1 MVVMSL
7 PAQQKANTKRTGK
20 RITFFNDQ
28 GVAMKEASQRTEGS
42 YYGMGAPPSESGHSE
57 APGVE
62 SSTADAPHMFLNSVI
77 FSPEKGSQN
86 RGHYQQTMAMKWS
99 HQELSQQPQQRPT
112 AWSQGVTTTTWAQNY
127 PPYLGA
133 QTGFVKQVPD
143 GTAIPQ
149 QQPAAIRMAEKQQ
162 APNTGGEAFRDAS
175 KSSSGLDWEQQQ
187 QAFQQC
193 HKPALFNPQQNVTST
208 TGNTSVLQ
216 PFQLAFGQ
224 PRQNLA
230 AGYYQVFHGNR
241 TLQNVNFVNSTQ
253 TNSQN
258 RIQQQLQQQQQQLQQ
273 QQLQQQQIQRLM
285 FHKQQIQQQTQ
296 QLVHQQ
302 QQILQQ
308 QSQQLAQ
315 SQQTQP
321 QQQAQHL
328 NQIQQQSIQQIQI
341 QQQAQPLQ
349 QQLQQHL
356 QKSQQLQQV
365 QQPQSL
371 NQQKAEQLQKV
382 QQNQPAVEYSSAGK
396 QPQSLSQPEQ
406 STGQSQDTPES
417 TQPQDNAS
425 QCPPVLPQASTE
437 TQQPGPRRSRR
448 LSKEGGGQATENP
461 VLMPAEQQTQGSHNG
476 ATEASEAGAKQAIR
490 AAPTGV
496 IQSTRRKR
504 RVSQEANLETLAQ
517 KASEMESL
525 PSHTVKESHRS
536 WSPPASGPGRGAGE
550 MEGLNA
556 KRARDESLV
565 PLVIPVSVPVRR
577 ADPTSL
583 DQEQTSL
590 SASWPQRPS
599 DLNRN
604 DHKPSV
610 IVTRRRSLRNSLSES
625 SSQNGGAELVGDVD
639 GKSSKAKR
647 RPRPE
652 PLFIPPPK
660 VSTLIAPPVY
670 SSITPYQSHLRSP
683 VRLADNPL
691 TLPPYTP
698 PPILSPVREGSG
710 LYFSTI
716 LSAAAAV
723 AGTQGLPP
731 PATPKSATR
740 SLLRSNSTE
749 ITPPVL
755 SAMSEATPVSVEPR
769 INIGQRYQAEVP
781 ELKERSAAQLDPH
794 KAELVWA
801 PLPELESKGQQQERV
816 NDLMHLACSSA
827 LCGGGTNQELAMHCL
842 HECKGD
848 IMGALTLLLLKNP
861 IFPKFHPL
869 ADYHY
874 SGSDSWTPEE
884 RRCFNKGISTYKK
897 DFFMVQKM
905 VNSKTVAQCVEFY
918 YTYKKQ
924 VKIGRNGTL
933 IYGEAELP
941 ETRPTEEEVDYK
953 GSQRFDLRKEEEEDR
968 KWEVLRDRKRE
979 SSPDRVTQSLQ
990 ASENTAAVL
999 VLRNQEDGRRDH
1011 PTVAVSHAP
1020 TVPPKPRPESTVQ
1033 KSGVGTKG
1041 SAGQEGEFPCKKC
1054 GRNQEDGR
1062 RDHPTVAVSHAPTVP
1077 SKPRPES
1084 TVQKSGVGT
1093 KGSAGQEGEFP
1104 CKKCGRIFY
1113 KVKSRSA
1120 HMKSHAEQEKKA
1132 AALRQREAEERAAAA
1147 AAALMA
1153 AQQNGSRGEQAA
1165 TRRASS
1171 EDSSDEEDSSDDED
1185 WH

>member
-1 MVVMSL
+1 
-7 PAQQKANTKRTGK
+7 KANTKRTGK

-28 GVAMKEASQRTEGS
+28 GVAMKEASQRSENS
-42 YYGMGAPPSESGHSE
+42 YYGMGAPPSESGHNE
-57 APGVE
+57 GAGVE

-77 FSPEKGSQN
+77 FSPEKGNQN
-86 RGHYQQTMAMKWS
+86 RGHYQNTMAMKWA

-112 AWSQGVTTTTWAQNY
+112 SWPQGVTTTTWAQTY
-127 PPYLGA
+127 TPYLGA
-133 QTGFVKQVPD
+133 QTGLVKQVSESI
-143 GTAIPQ
+143 TLPQ
-149 QQPAAIRMAEKQQ
+149 QQSAAIRMVEKQQ
-162 APNTGGEAFRDAS
+162 QGPNTGGETFRDAS
-175 KSSSGLDWEQQQ
+175 KGLDWEQQP
-187 QAFQQC
+187 QAFQQG
-193 HKPALFNPQQNVTST
+193 HKPAFFNPQQNVTST
-208 TGNTSVLQ
+208 TGSTSVLQ

-230 AGYYQVFHGNR
+230 AGYYQ
-241 TLQNVNFVNSTQ
+241 
-253 TNSQN
+253 
-258 RIQQQLQQQQQQLQQ
+258 
-273 QQLQQQQIQRLM
+273 
-285 FHKQQIQQQTQ
+285 
-296 QLVHQQ
+296 
-302 QQILQQ
+302 
-308 QSQQLAQ
+308 A
-315 SQQTQP
+315 
-321 QQQAQHL
+321 
-328 NQIQQQSIQQIQI
+328 
-341 QQQAQPLQ
+341 
-349 QQLQQHL
+349 
-356 QKSQQLQQV
+356 
-365 QQPQSL
+365 
-371 NQQKAEQLQKV
+371 
-382 QQNQPAVEYSSAGK
+382 SA
-396 QPQSLSQPEQ
+396 
-406 STGQSQDTPES
+406 
-417 TQPQDNAS
+417 
-425 QCPPVLPQASTE
+425 E

-461 VLMPAEQQTQGSHNG
+461 ILMPAEQQTRSSHNG
-476 ATEASEAGAKQAIR
+476 GTEASEAGAKQAIR

-536 WSPPASGPGRGAGE
+536 WSPPASGPGRGVGE
-550 MEGLNA
+550 LEGLSA
-556 KRARDESLV
+556 KRVRDESLV

-577 ADPTSL
+577 TDPTSL

-590 SASWPQRPS
+590 SASWSQRPS
-599 DLNRN
+599 DPNRT

-625 SSQNGGAELVGDVD
+625 SNQNGGAELGGDVD
-639 GKSSKAKR
+639 GKLSKAKR

-781 ELKERSAAQLDPH
+781 ELKERSAVQLDPH

-816 NDLMHLACSSA
+816 SDLMHLACSSA

-848 IMGALTLLLLKNP
+848 IMGALALLLLKTP
-861 IFPKFHPL
+861 IFPKSHPL

-884 RRCFNKGISTYKK
+884 RRFFNRGISTYKK

-924 VKIGRNGTL
+924 VKIGKNGTL
-933 IYGEAELP
+933 LYGEAEPP

-953 GSQRFDLRKEEEEDR
+953 GSQRFDMRKEEEEDR
-968 KWEVLRDRKRE
+968 KWEVSGDRKRD
-979 SSPDRVTQSLQ
+979 SSPDRVTKCLQ
-990 ASENTAAVL
+990 ASESTGAVL
-999 VLRNQEDGRRDH
+999 VLRNQEDGRREH
-1011 PTVAVSHAP
+1011 PAVAVSHAP
-1020 TVPPKPRPESTVQ
+1020 TVPPKPRPESTVR

-1041 SAGQEGEFPCKKC
+1041 S
-1054 GRNQEDGR
+1054 
-1062 RDHPTVAVSHAPTVP
+1062 VVP
-1077 SKPRPES
+1077 
-1084 TVQKSGVGT
+1084 
-1093 KGSAGQEGEFP
+1093 EGEFP

-1171 EDSSDEEDSSDDED
+1171 EDSSEEEDSTDDED

>member
-1 MVVMSL
+1 MIVMSL

-28 GVAMKEASQRTEGS
+28 GVAMKEPSQRSENS
-42 YYGMGAPPSESGHSE
+42 YYGMGAPPSESGHNE
-57 APGVE
+57 AAGVE

-86 RGHYQQTMAMKWS
+86 RGHYQQTMPMKWS
-99 HQELSQQPQQRPT
+99 HQELPQQPQQRPA
-112 AWSQGVTTTTWAQNY
+112 AWSQGVTTTTWAQSY
-127 PPYLGA
+127 APYMGA
-133 QTGFVKQVPD
+133 QTGLVKQVPE
-143 GTAIPQ
+143 GIAIPQ
-149 QQPAAIRMAEKQQ
+149 QQPAPIRMSEKQQ
-162 APNTGGEAFRDAS
+162 QAPTTGGEAFRDAS
-175 KSSSGLDWEQQQ
+175 KGLDWEQQT
-187 QAFQQC
+187 QAFQQG
-193 HKPALFNPQQNVTST
+193 HKPAFFNPQQNVPST
-208 TGNTSVLQ
+208 TGSTSVLQ

-230 AGYYQVFHGNR
+230 AGYYPVFRGNR
-241 TLQNVNFVNSTQ
+241 TLQNFVNSPQ
-253 TNSQN
+253 TNPQN
-258 RIQQQLQQQQQQLQQ
+258 RIHQQIQQQQI
-273 QQLQQQQIQRLM
+273 QQQQIQRMIL
-285 FHKQQIQQQTQ
+285 HKQQIQQQVQ
-296 QLVHQQ
+296 QQQQQHQKLLQHQQ
-302 QQILQQ
+302 QT
-308 QSQQLAQ
+308 QQLAQ

-328 NQIQQQSIQQIQI
+328 NQIQQQSVQMPHQIQI
-341 QQQAQPLQ
+341 QQAQPLQ
-349 QQLQQHL
+349 QQLQQHV
-356 QKSQQLQQV
+356 QKSQQV

-371 NQQKAEQLQKV
+371 NQQKSEQLQKLP
-382 QQNQPAVEYSSAGK
+382 QNQQVVEYSTAGT
-396 QPQSLSQPEQ
+396 QPQSLSQPDQ

-417 TQPQDNAS
+417 TQPQDNAP
-425 QCPPVLPQASTE
+425 QYHPVLPQAPTE

-461 VLMPAEQQTQGSHNG
+461 TLMPAEQQIQGSHNG
-476 ATEASEAGAKQAIR
+476 DTEASEVGAKQAIR

-536 WSPPASGPGRGAGE
+536 WSPPASGPGRGVGE
-550 MEGLNA
+550 LEGLSA
-556 KRARDESLV
+556 KRVRDESLV
-565 PLVIPVSVPVRR
+565 PLVIPVSVPVWQ
-577 ADPTSL
+577 ADPTSV
-583 DQEQTSL
+583 DQEQSSL
-590 SASWPQRPS
+590 SASWPQRS
-599 DLNRN
+599 SESNRT

-625 SSQNGGAELVGDVD
+625 SNQNGGAELGGDVD

-670 SSITPYQSHLRSP
+670 SSITSYQSHLRSP

-716 LSAAAAV
+716 LSAAV

-755 SAMSEATPVSVEPR
+755 SAMNEATPVSVEPR

-816 NDLMHLACSSA
+816 SDLMHLACSSA

-848 IMGALTLLLLKNP
+848 IMGALALLLLKNP
-861 IFPKFHPL
+861 IFPKSHPL

-874 SGSDSWTPEE
+874 SGSDNWTPEE
-884 RRCFNKGISTYKK
+884 RRFFNKGISTYKK

-905 VNSKTVAQCVEFY
+905 INSKTVAQCVEFY

-933 IYGEAELP
+933 LYGEAELP

-953 GSQRFDLRKEEEEDR
+953 GSQRFDMRKEEEEDR
-968 KWEVLRDRKRE
+968 KWEVSGDRKRE
-979 SSPDRVTQSLQ
+979 SSPDRVTQCLQ
-990 ASENTAAVL
+990 ASESNRALL
-999 VLRNQEDGRRDH
+999 VLRNQADGRREH
-1011 PTVAVSHAP
+1011 PAVAVSHAP
-1020 TVPPKPRPESTVQ
+1020 TVPPKPRPESTVR

-1041 SAGQEGEFPCKKC
+1041 S
-1054 GRNQEDGR
+1054 
-1062 RDHPTVAVSHAPTVP
+1062 V
-1077 SKPRPES
+1077 
-1084 TVQKSGVGT
+1084 
-1093 KGSAGQEGEFP
+1093 GQEGEFP

-1153 AQQNGSRGEQAA
+1153 AQQNGSRAEQAA

-1171 EDSSDEEDSSDDED
+1171 EDSSEEEDSTDDED

>member
-1 MVVMSL
+1 MIVMSL

-42 YYGMGAPPSESGHSE
+42 YYGMGAPPSESDHNES
-57 APGVE
+57 ASVE

-86 RGHYQQTMAMKWS
+86 RGHYQQTMAMKWP
-99 HQELSQQPQQRPT
+99 HQELSQQPQQRPA
-112 AWSQGVTTTTWAQNY
+112 AWSQGVTTTWAQNY
-127 PPYLGA
+127 APYLGA

-143 GTAIPQ
+143 GIGIPQ

-162 APNTGGEAFRDAS
+162 QTPNTGSEAFRDAS
-175 KSSSGLDWEQQQ
+175 KASSGLDWEQQQ
-187 QAFQQC
+187 QAYQQG
-193 HKPALFNPQQNVTST
+193 HNPALFNPQQNVTST
-208 TGNTSVLQ
+208 TGSTSVLQ
-216 PFQLAFGQ
+216 PFRLAFGQ

-241 TLQNVNFVNSTQ
+241 ALQNANFVNSTQ

-258 RIQQQLQQQQQQLQQ
+258 RIQQQLQQQQQHQQLQ
-273 QQLQQQQIQRLM
+273 QQQQIQRLM
-285 FHKQQIQQQTQ
+285 LHKQQIQQQTQ
-296 QLVHQQ
+296 QLVHH
-302 QQILQQ
+302 QQILQHQQ

-321 QQQAQHL
+321 QQEVQHL
-328 NQIQQQSIQQIQI
+328 NQIQQQSIQMPQHIQM

-349 QQLQQHL
+349 QQLQ
-356 QKSQQLQQV
+356 KSQQQTA

-371 NQQKAEQLQKV
+371 NQQNVEQIQKL
-382 QQNQPAVEYSSAGK
+382 QQNQQVVEYSSAGK
-396 QPQSLSQPEQ
+396 QPQSLPQLEQ

-417 TQPQDNAS
+417 TQPQENAP
-425 QCPPVLPQASTE
+425 QCPPVLPQASAE

-476 ATEASEAGAKQAIR
+476 ATDASEAGAKQAIR

-536 WSPPASGPGRGAGE
+536 WSPPASGPGRGVGE
-550 MEGLNA
+550 MEGLSA
-556 KRARDESLV
+556 KRVRDEGLV

-583 DQEQTSL
+583 DPEQTSL
-590 SASWPQRPS
+590 SASWPLRLS
-599 DLNRN
+599 DLNRT

-610 IVTRRRSLRNSLSES
+610 IVTRRRSLRNSVSES
-625 SSQNGGAELVGDVD
+625 SSQNGGPELGGDAD

-683 VRLADNPL
+683 VRLVDNPL

-794 KAELVWA
+794 KAEMVWA

-827 LCGGGTNQELAMHCL
+827 LCGGGTNQELALHCL

-848 IMGALTLLLLKNP
+848 IMGALALLLLKNP

-933 IYGEAELP
+933 LYGEAEPP
-941 ETRPTEEEVDYK
+941 ETRPPEEEVDYK

-968 KWEVLRDRKRE
+968 KWEVSGDRKRE

-990 ASENTAAVL
+990 ANESTGVVL
-999 VLRNQEDGRRDH
+999 VLRNQQDGRRDH
-1011 PTVAVSHAP
+1011 PTVTVSHAP
-1020 TVPPKPRPESTVQ
+1020 TVPPKPRPESTV
-1033 KSGVGTKG
+1033 
-1041 SAGQEGEFPCKKC
+1041 
-1054 GRNQEDGR
+1054 R
-1062 RDHPTVAVSHAPTVP
+1062 
-1077 SKPRPES
+1077 
-1084 TVQKSGVGT
+1084 KSGVGT

-1147 AAALMA
+1147 AAALIA

-1171 EDSSDEEDSSDDED
+1171 EDSSDEEDSTDDED

>member
-1 MVVMSL
+1 MSL

-28 GVAMKEASQRTEGS
+28 GVAMKEPSQRSENS
-42 YYGMGAPPSESGHSE
+42 YYGMGAPPSESGHNE
-57 APGVE
+57 AAGVE
-62 SSTADAPHMFLNSVI
+62 SSTAEAPHMFLNSVI

-86 RGHYQQTMAMKWS
+86 RGHYQQTMPMKWS
-99 HQELSQQPQQRPT
+99 HQELSQPPQQRPA
-112 AWSQGVTTTTWAQNY
+112 AWSQGVTTTTWAQSY
-127 PPYLGA
+127 APYLGA
-133 QTGFVKQVPD
+133 QTGLVKQVPE
-143 GTAIPQ
+143 GIAIPQ
-149 QQPAAIRMAEKQQ
+149 QQPASIRMSEKQQ
-162 APNTGGEAFRDAS
+162 QAPTTGGEAFRDAS
-175 KSSSGLDWEQQQ
+175 KDLDWEQQT
-187 QAFQQC
+187 QAFQQG
-193 HKPALFNPQQNVTST
+193 HKPAFFNPQQNVTST
-208 TGNTSVLQ
+208 TGSTSVLQ

-230 AGYYQVFHGNR
+230 AG
-241 TLQNVNFVNSTQ
+241 
-253 TNSQN
+253 
-258 RIQQQLQQQQQQLQQ
+258 
-273 QQLQQQQIQRLM
+273 
-285 FHKQQIQQQTQ
+285 
-296 QLVHQQ
+296 
-302 QQILQQ
+302 
-308 QSQQLAQ
+308 
-315 SQQTQP
+315 
-321 QQQAQHL
+321 
-328 NQIQQQSIQQIQI
+328 
-341 QQQAQPLQ
+341 
-349 QQLQQHL
+349 
-356 QKSQQLQQV
+356 
-365 QQPQSL
+365 
-371 NQQKAEQLQKV
+371 
-382 QQNQPAVEYSSAGK
+382 
-396 QPQSLSQPEQ
+396 
-406 STGQSQDTPES
+406 QSQDTPES
-417 TQPQDNAS
+417 TQPQDNAP
-425 QCPPVLPQASTE
+425 QYRPVLPQAPTE

-461 VLMPAEQQTQGSHNG
+461 ILMPAEQQTQGSHNG
-476 ATEASEAGAKQAIR
+476 GTEASEVGAKQAIR

-525 PSHTVKESHRS
+525 PSHIVKESHRS
-536 WSPPASGPGRGAGE
+536 WSPPASGPGRGVGE
-550 MEGLNA
+550 LEGLSA
-556 KRARDESLV
+556 KRVRDENLV
-565 PLVIPVSVPVRR
+565 PLVIPVSVPVKQ
-577 ADPTSL
+577 AGPTSV
-583 DQEQTSL
+583 DQEQFSL

-599 DLNRN
+599 ESNRT

-625 SSQNGGAELVGDVD
+625 SNQNGGAELGGDVD

-652 PLFIPPPK
+652 PLFIPSPK

-670 SSITPYQSHLRSP
+670 SSITSYQSHLRSP

-716 LSAAAAV
+716 LSAAV
-723 AGTQGLPP
+723 PGTQGLPP

-781 ELKERSAAQLDPH
+781 ELKERSAAHLDPH

-816 NDLMHLACSSA
+816 SDLMHLACSSA

-848 IMGALTLLLLKNP
+848 IMGALALLLLKNP
-861 IFPKFHPL
+861 IFPKSHPL

-874 SGSDSWTPEE
+874 SGSDNWTPEE
-884 RRCFNKGISTYKK
+884 RRFFNKGISTYKK

-905 VNSKTVAQCVEFY
+905 INSKTVAQCVEFY

-933 IYGEAELP
+933 LYGEAEFP

-953 GSQRFDLRKEEEEDR
+953 GSQRFDMRKEEEEDR
-968 KWEVLRDRKRE
+968 KWEVSGDRKRE
-979 SSPDRVTQSLQ
+979 GSPDRVTQCLQ
-990 ASENTAAVL
+990 ASESTRALL
-999 VLRNQEDGRRDH
+999 VLRNQEDGRREH
-1011 PTVAVSHAP
+1011 PAVAVSHAP
-1020 TVPPKPRPESTVQ
+1020 TVPPKPRPENTV
-1033 KSGVGTKG
+1033 
-1041 SAGQEGEFPCKKC
+1041 
-1054 GRNQEDGR
+1054 R
-1062 RDHPTVAVSHAPTVP
+1062 
-1077 SKPRPES
+1077 
-1084 TVQKSGVGT
+1084 KSGVGT

-1132 AALRQREAEERAAAA
+1132 AALRQREAEEHAAAA

-1153 AQQNGSRGEQAA
+1153 AKQNGSRAEQAA

-1171 EDSSDEEDSSDDED
+1171 EDSSEEEDSTDDED

>member
-1 MVVMSL
+1 MIVMSL

-42 YYGMGAPPSESGHSE
+42 YYGMGAPPSESVHNE
-57 APGVE
+57 AAGVE
-62 SSTADAPHMFLNSVI
+62 SSAADAPHVYLNSVI
-77 FSPEKGSQN
+77 FSPEKGNQN
-86 RGHYQQTMAMKWS
+86 RGHYQQTMPMKWS
-99 HQELSQQPQQRPT
+99 HQEVSQQPQQRPT

-127 PPYLGA
+127 GPYLGA
-133 QTGFVKQVPD
+133 QPGFVKQVPESV
-143 GTAIPQ
+143 AIQQ

-162 APNTGGEAFRDAS
+162 SEAFRDAS
-175 KSSSGLDWEQQQ
+175 KASGGMDWEQQQ
-187 QAFQQC
+187 QSFQQG
-193 HKPALFNPQQNVTST
+193 HKAALFNPQQNVTST
-208 TGNTSVLQ
+208 TGSTSVLQ

-241 TLQNVNFVNSTQ
+241 SLQNVNFVNSTQ
-253 TNSQN
+253 TNPQN
-258 RIQQQLQQQQQQLQQ
+258 RIQQQLQQQQQHLQQ
-273 QQLQQQQIQRLM
+273 QEIQRLM
-285 FHKQQIQQQTQ
+285 LQKQQIQQQTQ
-296 QLVHQQ
+296 QRMHHQHQ
-302 QQILQQ
+302 MLQHQQ
-308 QSQQLAQ
+308 QSQQLVQ
-315 SQQTQP
+315 SQQPQP
-321 QQQAQHL
+321 QKQAQHL
-328 NQIQQQSIQQIQI
+328 NQIQKQSIQMSQPIQI

-356 QKSQQLQQV
+356 QKSQQQQG
-365 QQPQSL
+365 QLNQL
-371 NQQKAEQLQKV
+371 NQQKAENLQKL
-382 QQNQPAVEYSSAGK
+382 QQNQQLVEFSSTGK
-396 QPQSLSQPEQ
+396 QSQSLSQTEQ

-417 TQPQDNAS
+417 TEPQENAS
-425 QCPPVLPQASTE
+425 QCPPIISQASTE

-448 LSKEGGGQATENP
+448 LSKEGGGQAAENTIP
-461 VLMPAEQQTQGSHNG
+461 MPAEQQTQGPHNG
-476 ATEASEAGAKQAIR
+476 AVEATEAGPKQTIR

-496 IQSTRRKR
+496 IQITRRKR

-517 KASEMESL
+517 KASEMASL
-525 PSHTVKESHRS
+525 PSHTIKESQRAC
-536 WSPPASGPGRGAGE
+536 SPPVLDLGEVFGE
-550 MEGLNA
+550 MEGVSA
-556 KRARDESLV
+556 KCARDESLV

-583 DQEQTSL
+583 EQEQASL
-590 SASWPQRPS
+590 LTSWPIRPS
-599 DLNRN
+599 DPNRT

-625 SSQNGGAELVGDVD
+625 SSQNGGAELAGDMD

-710 LYFSTI
+710 LYFSAI
-716 LSAAAAV
+716 LSAAAV
-723 AGTQGLPP
+723 AGTQCLPP

-769 INIGQRYQAEVP
+769 INIGHRYQAEVP

-827 LCGGGTNQELAMHCL
+827 MSGGGTNQELAMHCL
-842 HECKGD
+842 HESKGD
-848 IMGALTLLLLKNP
+848 IMGALALLLLKNP
-861 IFPKFHPL
+861 IFPKYHPL

-874 SGSDSWTPEE
+874 SGSDNWTPEE
-884 RRCFNKGISTYKK
+884 RRSFNKGISTYKK
-897 DFFMVQKM
+897 DFFMVQKL

-924 VKIGRNGTL
+924 VKIGKNGTL
-933 IYGEAELP
+933 IYGEAEFP

-968 KWEVLRDRKRE
+968 KWEVSGDRKRE

-990 ASENTAAVL
+990 TGAAL
-999 VLRNQEDGRRDH
+999 VLRSQEDGRRDH
-1011 PTVAVSHAP
+1011 PVVTVSRAS
-1020 TVPPKPRPESTVQ
+1020 TLPPKPRAEST
-1033 KSGVGTKG
+1033 
-1041 SAGQEGEFPCKKC
+1041 A
-1054 GRNQEDGR
+1054 R
-1062 RDHPTVAVSHAPTVP
+1062 
-1077 SKPRPES
+1077 
-1084 TVQKSGVGT
+1084 KSGVGT

-1147 AAALMA
+1147 AAALLA
-1153 AQQNGSRGEQAA
+1153 AQQNGSRGEQTAA
-1165 TRRASS
+1165 RRASS
-1171 EDSSDEEDSSDDED
+1171 EDSSEEEDSTDDED

>member
-1 MVVMSL
+1 MIVMSL

-28 GVAMKEASQRTEGS
+28 GVAMKEASQRSENS
-42 YYGMGAPPSESGHSE
+42 YYGMGAPPSESGHNE
-57 APGVE
+57 GAGVE

-77 FSPEKGSQN
+77 FSPEKGNQN
-86 RGHYQQTMAMKWS
+86 RGHYQNTMPMKWT

-112 AWSQGVTTTTWAQNY
+112 GWSQGVTTTTWAQTY
-127 PPYLGA
+127 TPYLGA
-133 QTGFVKQVPD
+133 QTGLVKQVPESI
-143 GTAIPQ
+143 AIPQ
-149 QQPAAIRMAEKQQ
+149 QQPASIRMAEKQQ
-162 APNTGGEAFRDAS
+162 QGPNTGGETFRDAS
-175 KSSSGLDWEQQQ
+175 KGLDWEQQP
-187 QAFQQC
+187 QAFQQG
-193 HKPALFNPQQNVTST
+193 HKPAFFNPQQNVTST
-208 TGNTSVLQ
+208 TGSTSVLQ

-253 TNSQN
+253 TNPQN
-258 RIQQQLQQQQQQLQQ
+258 RIQQQLQQ
-273 QQLQQQQIQRLM
+273 QQLQQQQQQQQQIQRLI
-285 FHKQQIQQQTQ
+285 HNQQIQQQQ
-296 QLVHQQ
+296 K
-302 QQILQQ
+302 ILQHQQ
-308 QSQQLAQ
+308 QSQQLAP

-321 QQQAQHL
+321 QQQVQHL
-328 NQIQQQSIQQIQI
+328 NQIQQQPIQMPTQIQK

-349 QQLQQHL
+349 QQLQQHV
-356 QKSQQLQQV
+356 QKSQQQQV

-371 NQQKAEQLQKV
+371 NQQKAEQLQKLP
-382 QQNQPAVEYSSAGK
+382 QNQQVVEYSSAGT
-396 QPQSLSQPEQ
+396 QLQSLSQPNQ

-417 TQPQDNAS
+417 AQPQDNAPE
-425 QCPPVLPQASTE
+425 CRPVLPQASAE

-448 LSKEGGGQATENP
+448 LSKEGGGQVTENP
-461 VLMPAEQQTQGSHNG
+461 SLMPAEQQTLGSHNG
-476 ATEASEAGAKQAIR
+476 GTEAREAGAKQAIR

-517 KASEMESL
+517 KASEMECL

-536 WSPPASGPGRGAGE
+536 WSPPASGPGRGVGE
-550 MEGLNA
+550 LEGLSA
-556 KRARDESLV
+556 KRVRDENLV

-577 ADPTSL
+577 ADPMSL
-583 DQEQTSL
+583 DQEQSSPL
-590 SASWPQRPS
+590 PSWSQRPS
-599 DLNRN
+599 DPNRT

-625 SSQNGGAELVGDVD
+625 SSQNGGAELGGDVD

-801 PLPELESKGQQQERV
+801 PLPEMESKGQQQERV
-816 NDLMHLACSSA
+816 SDLMHLACSSA

-848 IMGALTLLLLKNP
+848 IMGALALLLLKNP
-861 IFPKFHPL
+861 IFPKSHPL

-874 SGSDSWTPEE
+874 SGSDNWTPEE
-884 RRCFNKGISTYKK
+884 RRFFNRGISTYKK

-924 VKIGRNGTL
+924 VKIGKNGTL
-933 IYGEAELP
+933 LYGEAEPP

-953 GSQRFDLRKEEEEDR
+953 TG
-968 KWEVLRDRKRE
+968 
-979 SSPDRVTQSLQ
+979 
-990 ASENTAAVL
+990 AVL
-999 VLRNQEDGRRDH
+999 VLRNQEDGRREH
-1011 PTVAVSHAP
+1011 PAVAVSHAP
-1020 TVPPKPRPESTVQ
+1020 TVPPKPRPESTVR

-1041 SAGQEGEFPCKKC
+1041 S
-1054 GRNQEDGR
+1054 
-1062 RDHPTVAVSHAPTVP
+1062 VVP
-1077 SKPRPES
+1077 
-1084 TVQKSGVGT
+1084 
-1093 KGSAGQEGEFP
+1093 EGEFP

-1165 TRRASS
+1165 RRASS
-1171 EDSSDEEDSSDDED
+1171 EDSSDEEDSTDDED

>member
-1 MVVMSL
+1 MSL
-7 PAQQKANTKRTGK
+7 PAQQKANAKRTGK

-28 GVAMKEASQRTEGS
+28 GLTMKEASQRPEGS
-42 YYGMGAPPSESGHSE
+42 YYGMGAPPSESVHNE
-57 APGVE
+57 AAGME
-62 SSTADAPHMFLNSVI
+62 SSADTPHMFLNSVI
-77 FSPEKGSQN
+77 FSPEKGNQN
-86 RGHYQQTMAMKWS
+86 RGHYQQTMAMKWP

-112 AWSQGVTTTTWAQNY
+112 AWPQGVTTTTWAQNY
-127 PPYLGA
+127 APYLGP
-133 QTGFVKQVPD
+133 QTGFVKQVPESV
-143 GTAIPQ
+143 AVQ
-149 QQPAAIRMAEKQQ
+149 QQQQLAAIRMAEKQQ
-162 APNTGGEAFRDAS
+162 PEAFRDAP
-175 KSSSGLDWEQQQ
+175 KAGGGMDWEQQQ
-187 QAFQQC
+187 QSFQQG

-208 TGNTSVLQ
+208 TGSTSVLQ

-224 PRQNLA
+224 PRQNLS
-230 AGYYQVFHGNR
+230 AGYYQVFH
-241 TLQNVNFVNSTQ
+241 
-253 TNSQN
+253 
-258 RIQQQLQQQQQQLQQ
+258 
-273 QQLQQQQIQRLM
+273 
-285 FHKQQIQQQTQ
+285 
-296 QLVHQQ
+296 
-302 QQILQQ
+302 
-308 QSQQLAQ
+308 
-315 SQQTQP
+315 
-321 QQQAQHL
+321 
-328 NQIQQQSIQQIQI
+328 
-341 QQQAQPLQ
+341 
-349 QQLQQHL
+349 
-356 QKSQQLQQV
+356 
-365 QQPQSL
+365 
-371 NQQKAEQLQKV
+371 
-382 QQNQPAVEYSSAGK
+382 
-396 QPQSLSQPEQ
+396 
-406 STGQSQDTPES
+406 GQSQDTPES
-417 TQPQDNAS
+417 TEPQENAP
-425 QCPPVLPQASTE
+425 QCPPILSQAPIE

-448 LSKEGGGQATENP
+448 LSKEGGGQAAENTIP
-461 VLMPAEQQTQGSHNG
+461 MPAEQQTHGPHNG
-476 ATEASEAGAKQAIR
+476 AAEATEAGAKQTIR

-517 KASEMESL
+517 KASEMASL
-525 PSHTVKESHRS
+525 PSHTIKESQRS
-536 WSPPASGPGRGAGE
+536 WSPPVLDLGEVFGE
-550 MEGLNA
+550 MEGVSA
-556 KRARDESLV
+556 KLARDESLV

-577 ADPTSL
+577 TDPASL
-583 DQEQTSL
+583 EQEQTSL
-590 SASWPQRPS
+590 SASWPLRPS
-599 DLNRN
+599 DPNRT

-625 SSQNGGAELVGDVD
+625 SSQNGGAELAGDID

-755 SAMSEATPVSVEPR
+755 SAMSEATPVSVEP
-769 INIGQRYQAEVP
+769 YQAEVP

-827 LCGGGTNQELAMHCL
+827 MCGGGTNQELAMHCL
-842 HECKGD
+842 HESKGD
-848 IMGALTLLLLKNP
+848 IMGALALLLLKNP
-861 IFPKFHPL
+861 IFPKYHPL

-874 SGSDSWTPEE
+874 SGSDRWTPEE
-884 RRCFNKGISTYKK
+884 RRTFNKGISTYKK

-918 YTYKKQ
+918 YSYKKQ
-924 VKIGRNGTL
+924 VKIGKNGTL

-968 KWEVLRDRKRE
+968 KWEVSGDRKRE

-990 ASENTAAVL
+990 ASESTGAVL
-999 VLRNQEDGRRDH
+999 VLRNQEDARRDH
-1011 PTVAVSHAP
+1011 PVVTVSRAS
-1020 TVPPKPRPESTVQ
+1020 TLPPKPRPESAAQ

-1054 GRNQEDGR
+1054 G
-1062 RDHPTVAVSHAPTVP
+1062 
-1077 SKPRPES
+1077 
-1084 TVQKSGVGT
+1084 
-1093 KGSAGQEGEFP
+1093 
-1104 CKKCGRIFY
+1104 
-1113 KVKSRSA
+1113 
-1120 HMKSHAEQEKKA
+1120 
-1132 AALRQREAEERAAAA
+1132 
-1147 AAALMA
+1147 
-1153 AQQNGSRGEQAA
+1153 
-1165 TRRASS
+1165 
-1171 EDSSDEEDSSDDED
+1171 
-1185 WH
+1185 